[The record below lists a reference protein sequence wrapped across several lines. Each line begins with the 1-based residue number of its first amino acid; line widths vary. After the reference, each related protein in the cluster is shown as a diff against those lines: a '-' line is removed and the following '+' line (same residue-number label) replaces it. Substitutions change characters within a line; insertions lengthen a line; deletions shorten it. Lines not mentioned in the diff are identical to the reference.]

1 MMNSEQYL
9 TKAVAAK
16 QLDLSVR
23 RVMEMSAAGRLP
35 RHKRFDP
42 ATQREAVMFRA
53 ADVAKLK
60 AEKTPR
66 PVDLPALPEPAAS
79 GISTMVDRIERSAS
93 AIVRAASVP
102 PPSRPWLTLAEAAEY
117 SGLPESFLHAMI
129 DQGTLPALDVGV
141 RPGGRY
147 RVRRSDLDGIEGT
160 KRSAVS
166 DQQSATLV
174 RTSAK

>member
-53 ADVAKLK
+53 LDVAKLK

-66 PVDLPALPEPAAS
+66 PVDLPALPEPAA
-79 GISTMVDRIERSAS
+79 V
-93 AIVRAASVP
+93 VRAASVP
-102 PPSRPWLTLAEAAEY
+102 PPVRPWLTLAEAAEY
-117 SGLPESFLHAMI
+117 SGLPESFLHSMI
-129 DQGTLPALDVGV
+129 DQGALAALDVGV

-147 RVRRSDLDGIEGT
+147 RVRRSDLDQIEGRRNMRGL
-160 KRSAVS
+160 KG
-166 DQQSATLV
+166 L
-174 RTSAK
+174 